1 MTEGYGCEYRRKVY
15 TYTMTYILFTT
26 RRILLPVRVRY
37 YWYSH
42 GIYMNGERDSSSR
55 KQRMNKR
62 KSDMNDKRSLY
73 DDADKKFNINYLR
86 ILIKMRNSAITV

>member
-1 MTEGYGCEYRRKVY
+1 
-15 TYTMTYILFTT
+15 
-26 RRILLPVRVRY
+26 
-37 YWYSH
+37 
-42 GIYMNGERDSSSR
+42 MNGERDSSSR